1 MSEQVPDLW
10 DAATGYFEPAVLRR
24 AIVGRG
30 WTVEDFSRDA
40 GINQATVYALLGRK
54 RAARP
59 TTAIAIF
66 RTLSQRVGLTGSG
79 VPGAAY
85 P

>member
-1 MSEQVPDLW
+1 MSHQLPELW
-10 DAATGYFEPAVLRR
+10 DAATGYFEPSVLRR

-30 WTVEDFSRDA
+30 WTVEDFARDA
-40 GINQATVYALLGRK
+40 GLNQATVYALLGRK
-54 RAARP
+54 RVPHP

-79 VPGAAY
+79 VPGA
-85 P
+85 